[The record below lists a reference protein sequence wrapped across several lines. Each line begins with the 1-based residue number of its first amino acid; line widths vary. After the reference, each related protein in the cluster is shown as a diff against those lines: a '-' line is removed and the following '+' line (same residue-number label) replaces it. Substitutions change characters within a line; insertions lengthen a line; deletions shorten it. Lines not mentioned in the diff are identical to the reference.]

1 MFDFISKLM
10 TGEDTP
16 EMVRPEVVKSA
27 KEKLEIALTEKL
39 DSVLEEVI
47 NEKEDLEKKRAQ
59 LENGRSASSELIT
72 KAAYTNAA
80 ISGAM
85 ALIPGPW
92 GLLAVVPEMYLILKN
107 QMTLIRDLSIAY
119 GHKDKLNKELLTYLF
134 ASSVGAGGL
143 GLVVMHGS
151 KVLVRRAGL
160 GVMQKIISILG
171 GKITQQA
178 LKTTISH
185 WLPLVGAAAMAA
197 WSKYSTEKI
206 GEICCELLEKEIV
219 LLDEEASEADVIEI
233 AQAEHPGVP
242 LESIKIFINL
252 AKVDGLATQEVAFFK
267 SKLANLNIPEVE
279 KLKLQVELLNQNII
293 PVDYSVFGELDKVLL
308 MENVKLLM
316 NSDGKISDQELQVEN
331 EIRKNLGLMTNK
343 SNL

>member
-1 MFDFISKLM
+1 MFDFISKILP
-10 TGEDTP
+10 GDNTP
-16 EMVRPEVVKSA
+16 EGRPEDEKSA
-27 KEKLEIALTEKL
+27 SEKLHLALTEKL
-39 DSVLEEVI
+39 DEVLEEVI
-47 NEKEDLEKKRAQ
+47 NDKKDLESKRAQ
-59 LENGRSASSELIT
+59 LEKGRAASSELIT

-92 GLLAVVPEMYLILKN
+92 GLLAVVPEMYLVLKN

-119 GHKDKLNKELLTYLF
+119 GHEDKLNKELLTYLF

-160 GVMQKIISILG
+160 GVMQKIISVLG

-178 LKTTISH
+178 LKSTISH

-206 GEICCELLEKEIV
+206 GEICCEMLEKEIV
-219 LLDEEASEADVIEI
+219 LLDEEANEVDVQTIIQTEN
-233 AQAEHPGVP
+233 PGVP
-242 LESIKIFINL
+242 LEAIKIFINL
-252 AKVDGLATQEVAFFK
+252 AKVDGLAAQEIAFFQ
-267 SKLANLNIPEVE
+267 SKLVNLDIPEGE
-279 KLKLQVELLNQNII
+279 KMKLQVELLNQNML

-316 NSDGKISDQELQVEN
+316 DADGKISEQEQQLEK
-331 EIRKNLGLMTNK
+331 EIKRNL
-343 SNL
+343 NLN